1 MRVTLGEFMAR
12 TETQDAVVRNIE
24 IIGEAVRNLSMEFR
38 TAHPEVEWP
47 KIAGIRDRLIHQ
59 YFSVDWDILW
69 DVVKDKLPGLRI
81 QVQRILDEMK
91 AAD

>member
-47 KIAGIRDRLIHQ
+47 KITGIRDRLIHQ